1 MQDKSKSI
9 KLAKAL
15 GNTIRKYRKYE
26 LNKSTTQLADEYDL
40 RSGTLCKVENALGAT
55 KLETVW
61 IIAEAMELKPSELI
75 KMVEDYLGDDF
86 KFMDE

>member
-15 GNTIRKYRKYE
+15 GDTIRKYRKYE
-26 LNKSTTQLADEYDL
+26 LNKSTTRLADEYDL

-55 KLETVW
+55 KL
-61 IIAEAMELKPSELI
+61 
-75 KMVEDYLGDDF
+75 
-86 KFMDE
+86 